1 MENVME
7 FLGKQSKK
15 ESYLDR
21 DTFPS
26 ESRWWRI
33 FNERKLVLELLNVV
47 KVKVKVKVK
56 VTMKK
61 FRNRFLLP

>member
-1 MENVME
+1 M
-7 FLGKQSKK
+7 
-15 ESYLDR
+15 
-21 DTFPS
+21 
-26 ESRWWRI
+26 I